1 MYRKQNAIYKSL
13 LMIFF
18 LTSVSAA
25 ISISSS
31 SINSNGAPSFN
42 AKYEVDTGTDLAQK
56 LTLGDGW
63 ISSSLS
69 VEGNGINKIDQTA
82 GNKETSASSSISC
95 IGALSSTASSYA
107 SADAVRV
114 GQKIQSAGQSDC
126 SVSGSSGS
134 ATSAQNAGV
143 LEGYMTSSQ
152 MITAGSGAIKA
163 LQFTDIAGSLGYTD
177 GIAQSSNDI
186 VHLTS
191 GLNGVGGLSGF
202 LEVAAS
208 EGAKASGSFQAESL
222 ESKAYSA
229 IKSTSADGDAYSY
242 LSSEGQLE
250 SSLSGSANGH
260 VTSNQQVDANG
271 DVKAY
276 ASSSSDDS
284 SSQKYDVEGESATG
298 SISASAGSAAT
309 IDANL
314 EGDLQS
320 PATSLIPT
328 PGSWVW
334 NGFGGFLASNP
345 YQLVADGQKHI
356 FAKGGDNGLWD
367 NVDGDWQGLGG
378 QIASDPFA
386 LQDKQGSIHIL
397 VKGSDS
403 GLWDRIY
410 DGNWWNLGGAID
422 SAPSAAFE
430 LGDDGYMYIVVRGH
444 GDNALW
450 ARELNTV
457 DMTGD
462 WYACGGNIVSDPKI
476 VFDSNGN
483 LHTFARGGDNALWD
497 LYLTKKDDHFYD
509 GDWHSLGG
517 SIASD
522 TMTALDPYNPDRI
535 YISVRST
542 DNSLWYN
549 TLDINTYAST
559 WTGLGGVIEGNP
571 SAVVDTDGVLHNFVR
586 GSDKGLWDNA
596 DGTWYGLGG
605 VIKSDPNA
613 IRDKEGKLR
622 VAAIGSDNALWVN
635 TIGVGTTPLTLVG
648 SFACDFDKIQS
659 GVDSISE
666 GGIVKVLKGNYNENV
681 KIDKSL
687 TVQGAGEGET
697 IVNGQLSGPVF
708 TTGLYNPSAVVS
720 LKGMT
725 LENGYAQKGGGI
737 YNKGTLSLNGITL
750 TDNSAS
756 NGGGIFN
763 DGGKLN
769 LNDVTITNNV
779 ASSGGGL
786 YSTNSQVTL
795 DGTQV
800 LVTNNRARLPKPSEL
815 SWYQGWGVY
824 INSGGAPTTSGGFNA
839 ATQVT
844 GNTLIT

>member
-1 MYRKQNAIYKSL
+1 MYRKQITIYKL
-13 LMIFF
+13 LLLTFF

-25 ISISSS
+25 VSISSS
-31 SINSNGAPSFN
+31 FSNSNGAPSFN
-42 AKYEVDTGTDLAQK
+42 VKYIVDTDTNLAQK

-82 GNKETSASSSISC
+82 DNKGASASSSISC

-107 SADAVRV
+107 SADAVSA
-114 GQKIQSAGQSDC
+114 GQNVHSSGQSDC
-126 SVSGSSGS
+126 SVSGASGTAS
-134 ATSAQNAGV
+134 TSQNAGV
-143 LEGYMTSSQ
+143 LGGYMASSQ
-152 MITAGSGAIKA
+152 MITAGSGAINA
-163 LQFTDIAGSLGYTD
+163 HQFTNIAGSLGYAE

-186 VHLTS
+186 VHLTG
-191 GLNGVGGLSGF
+191 GLNGAGGLSGF
-202 LEVAAS
+202 LEVTAS
-208 EGAKASGSFQAESL
+208 EGAKASGSFRAESL

-242 LSSEGQLE
+242 LSSAGQLE

-260 VTSNQQVDANG
+260 VTSNQQVCANG

-284 SSQKYDVEGESATG
+284 SSEKYDVEGGSATG
-298 SISASAGSAAT
+298 SISASAGSAAAV
-309 IDANL
+309 DANL
-314 EGDLQS
+314 EGDLKS
-320 PATSLIPT
+320 PVTSFIPT

-334 NGFGGFLASNP
+334 KGFGGILASDP

-356 FAKGGDNGLWD
+356 FARGGDNTLWD

-378 QIASDPFA
+378 QIDSDPFA
-386 LQDKQGSIHIL
+386 IQDKQGNIHIL
-397 VKGSDS
+397 VKGVDK
-403 GLWDRIY
+403 GLWDRVY
-410 DGNWWNLGGAID
+410 DGDWWYLGGIID
-422 SAPSAAFE
+422 STPSAAFE
-430 LGDDGYMYIVVRGH
+430 LGDDGYMYIVTRGY

-462 WYACGGNIVSDPKI
+462 WYACGGNIVSNPQI
-476 VFDSNGN
+476 VFDNKGN
-483 LHTFARGGDNALWD
+483 LHTFVRGSDSALWD
-497 LYLTKKDDHFYD
+497 LYLTKKDDHYYE
-509 GDWHSLGG
+509 GDWHFLGG

-522 TMTALDPYNPDRI
+522 TMPGLDPYHPDLI
-535 YISVRST
+535 YTSVRGN
-542 DNSLWYN
+542 DNTLWYN
-549 TLDINTYAST
+549 TLDTSTYTST
-559 WTGLGGVIEGNP
+559 WTGLGGLIEGTP
-571 SAVVDTDGVLHNFVR
+571 STVVDTDGVLHNFVR
-586 GSDKGLWDNA
+586 GVDKGLWDNA
-596 DGTWYGLGG
+596 DGTWYFMGG
-605 VIKSDPNA
+605 IIKSDPNA

-622 VAAIGSDNALWVN
+622 VAAIDTYDALWVN
-635 TIGVGTTPLTLVG
+635 TIGVDVTPITLVG

-659 GVDSISE
+659 AVDSISE
-666 GGIVKVLKGNYNENV
+666 GGTVKVLKGNYNENV

-687 TVQGAGEGET
+687 TVQGAGEDKT

-708 TTGLYNPSAVVS
+708 TTGLYNPSAVIS

-725 LENGYAQKGGGI
+725 FENGNAQKGGGI
-737 YNKGTLSLNGITL
+737 YNRGTLSLNGITL

-763 DGGKLN
+763 DGGTLH
-769 LNDVTITNNV
+769 LNDVTITDNV
-779 ASSGGGL
+779 ASNGGGL
-786 YSTNSQVTL
+786 FSTNSHVTF

-800 LVTNNRARLPKPSEL
+800 LVTNNRARQPSPSEL

-824 INSGGAPTTSGGFNA
+824 LNSGAPTTSGGFNS

-844 GNTLIT
+844 GNIHVT